1 MKNQIRSFFCFAL
14 LLLLFLPIAKAVGST
29 DIPSAWASSE
39 ISDALA
45 QNLIP
50 QQLNSAYQ
58 NNITRE
64 EFCVLSAHF
73 LEVKTG
79 QSAEEL
85 LRKCN
90 ISYDTIFSDTNNPSV
105 TAMSAFGVVSG
116 IGNGQFAPSNGI
128 TREQAATM
136 LWNICQLYNGIQP
149 NLPTN
154 IFSDQS
160 EISSWAKDSVAAITA
175 CTTGDREIMGSTSHN
190 QFSPHKMYSREQ
202 AFLTILRLADYIGA
216 SEFTGSQI
224 SSSVRESEDL
234 SENEHMLHSLI
245 GSAWECSWQTLEY
258 AFFFEDGK
266 GILLNGVPIA
276 SNGEEF
282 TYTISNGKVFL
293 HWPDFDGVSDYWT
306 RIWDAKSGLFSRTF
320 TEGPGNLIEQE
331 IYPKEIDTTLNEVQ
345 DIFEV
350 SGFTGKYQYTKDQLM
365 TRYK

>member
-1 MKNQIRSFFCFAL
+1 MKNQIRSFFCSAL
-14 LLLLFLPIAKAVGST
+14 LLLLISPIAKAVDST
-29 DIPSAWASSE
+29 DMPSAWAASE
-39 ISDALA
+39 ISEALA

-79 QSAEEL
+79 QSVEAL

-105 TAMSAFGVVSG
+105 TAMSALDVVSG
-116 IGNGQFAPSNGI
+116 IGNGQFSPSNGI
-128 TREQAATM
+128 TREQAAMM
-136 LWNICQLYNGIQP
+136 LWNICQLYDSVHP

-160 EISSWAKDSVAAITA
+160 EITSWARDSVAAITA
-175 CTTGDREIMGSTSHN
+175 CTTGDREIMGSTSNN

-216 SEFTGSQI
+216 SEFTGPQI
-224 SSSVRESEDL
+224 PSTVRESEDL
-234 SENEHMLHSLI
+234 SENEHMLHALR

-266 GILLNGVPIA
+266 GILLSGVPIA
-276 SNGEEF
+276 SDGEEF

-306 RIWDAKSGLFSRTF
+306 WIWDAKSGQFSRTF
-320 TEGPGNLIEQE
+320 TEGPGDLIEQE
-331 IYPKEIDTTLNEVQ
+331 IYPKHFDVALNEVQ

-365 TRYK
+365 ARYK